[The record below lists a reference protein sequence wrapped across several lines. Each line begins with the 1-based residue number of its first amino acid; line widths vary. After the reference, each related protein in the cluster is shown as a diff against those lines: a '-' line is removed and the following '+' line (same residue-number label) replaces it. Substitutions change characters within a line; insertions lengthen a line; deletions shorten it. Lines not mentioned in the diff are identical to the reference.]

1 MVGRTVTGLLLL
13 LYPHAACGLRVQAST
28 PARVF
33 GWSVARPS
41 LLPRVLPKAVAAS
54 SAVEEDWQRR
64 PYLLT
69 GKPRPLWRGRMMGW
83 CHANKS
89 WYLLVLVYTIVASQ
103 LGRSLPGSRISGPD
117 VMLRVLASA
126 ASSANVFLSDRY
138 HNSDQ
143 RGGKAYTR
151 EAELTHLRYDYVGI
165 SSLLTTL
172 LWLWSSN
179 VGWCRALPAVGRA
192 SGLAT
197 ALIAVLSA
205 TVVPRKAGHSLIKV
219 ILGVQF
225 VGMLGYLVS
234 RCVLGS
240 ACAVNALIFVV
251 YAPGLILYVLQRPKH
266 PVFGFHEWFHTSVLA
281 GHVASMAFDLADIV
295 SPCARCAGTLTK
307 WTDIWAGC
315 A

>member
-1 MVGRTVTGLLLL
+1 MLRDERLVVKTCSEYAEGYGLTVLAAADADADATLGLVS
-13 LYPHAACGLRVQAST
+13 LRVAYLPP
-28 PARVF
+28 PAYVR
-33 GWSVARPS
+33 W
-41 LLPRVLPKAVAAS
+41 
-54 SAVEEDWQRR
+54 
-64 PYLLT
+64 
-69 GKPRPLWRGRMMGW
+69 
-83 CHANKS
+83 
-89 WYLLVLVYTIVASQ
+89 
-103 LGRSLPGSRISGPD
+103 
-117 VMLRVLASA
+117 
-126 ASSANVFLSDRY
+126 
-138 HNSDQ
+138 
-143 RGGKAYTR
+143 R

-307 WTDIWAGC
+307 WTDVWAGC